1 MIGKLLAYMRRSA
14 RPEDPAVDRI
24 IYVPST
30 KAGVRITPD
39 NALTVSGFWAG
50 VRAISDPISY
60 LSWHVFERLQGGGKD
75 RRDGNMIDWLL
86 NVQPNEEMSAGTFRE
101 TMLAHAITWG
111 NGYAEIERDG
121 AGRPLALWP
130 LAPDRVCPERDMNGT
145 LYYEYYPQNLPSVP
159 LPARDVFHLRGLG
172 FDGIVGYS
180 VVRLA
185 AQSLGLAKAM
195 EENAAT
201 FFGNGSKPGGVLK
214 YSGKV
219 SPETREETRRE
230 WMKLHG
236 GPGRAHAV
244 AVLDQ
249 GLEYSAIAMSNEDAQ
264 MIDSRKLSVTEMAR
278 WLRVPPHKL
287 YDLERATFSN
297 IEHMSIEFVTDALM
311 PWVNRLEQEAN
322 IKLFGFGSQGRLFT
336 KLNVKT
342 LMRGDTAAQLA
353 FISALIDRGV
363 FDVDEAR
370 EYLDLNPIGAA
381 AGGKKRFV
389 PLNMQLLEKAGE
401 DPEPPPEPPAVEEP
415 AEETAE
421 DMETEESDDEPV
433 PQNRLNGKA
442 VTL

>member
-1 MIGKLLAYMRRSA
+1 
-14 RPEDPAVDRI
+14 
-24 IYVPST
+24 
-30 KAGVRITPD
+30 
-39 NALTVSGFWAG
+39 
-50 VRAISDPISY
+50 
-60 LSWHVFERLQGGGKD
+60 
-75 RRDGNMIDWLL
+75 
-86 NVQPNEEMSAGTFRE
+86 
-101 TMLAHAITWG
+101 
-111 NGYAEIERDG
+111 
-121 AGRPLALWP
+121 
-130 LAPDRVCPERDMNGT
+130 CPERDMDGR

-201 FFGNGSKPGGVLK
+201 FFGNGSKPGGMLK
-214 YSGKV
+214 YPGKI
-219 SPETREETRRE
+219 SEETREQTRRE
-230 WMKLHG
+230 WVRLHG

-249 GLEYSAIAMSNEDAQ
+249 GLDYSPIAMSNEDAQ

-342 LMRGDTAAQLA
+342 LMRGDTA
-353 FISALIDRGV
+353 
-363 FDVDEAR
+363 
-370 EYLDLNPIGAA
+370 
-381 AGGKKRFV
+381 
-389 PLNMQLLEKAGE
+389 
-401 DPEPPPEPPAVEEP
+401 
-415 AEETAE
+415 
-421 DMETEESDDEPV
+421 
-433 PQNRLNGKA
+433 
-442 VTL
+442 

>member
-1 MIGKLLAYMRRSA
+1 MIGRLTAFMRRMT
-14 RPEDPAVDRI
+14 RPNDPATERI
-24 IYVPST
+24 IYVPTT
-30 KAGVRITPD
+30 KAGVRITHD

-60 LSWHVFERLQGGGKD
+60 LSWHVFERLSGGGKE

-101 TMLAHAITWG
+101 TLLAHAITWG

-130 LAPDRVCPERDMNGT
+130 LAPDRMCPERDMDGM
-145 LYYEYYPQNLPSVP
+145 LYYEYYPQNLPPVP
-159 LPARDVFHLRGLG
+159 LPARDVFHLKGLG
-172 FDGIVGYS
+172 FDGVVGYS

-185 AQSLGLAKAM
+185 SQSLGLAKAM
-195 EENAAT
+195 EENAST

-214 YSGKV
+214 YPGKV
-219 SPETREETRRE
+219 NEETRETTRRE
-230 WMKLHG
+230 WMRLHG

-311 PWVNRLEQEAN
+311 PWINRLEQEAN
-322 IKLFGFGSQGRLFT
+322 IKLFGAGSQKRLYT
-336 KLNVKT
+336 KLNTKT
-342 LMRGDTAAQLA
+342 LLRGDTAAQTA
-353 FISALIDRGV
+353 FVNSMLDRGV
-363 FDVDEAR
+363 YDVDEAR
-370 EYLDLNPIGAA
+370 EYLDLNPIGEA

-401 DPEPPPEPPAVEEP
+401 EPEPPPEPPMDEDVEETGD
-415 AEETAE
+415 ESVE
-421 DMETEESDDEPV
+421 ETEEDAV
-433 PQNRLNGKA
+433 PQNRLNGVVK
-442 VTL
+442 